1 MRVSSEEQKTQ
12 RSIRTQDAFLED
24 YCKLYG
30 YEVAGI
36 YKDEAVSG
44 TVPIPERSEGARLLA
59 DAEAG
64 TLDAVLVYR
73 LDRIGRS
80 LLVVVDAH
88 DRLGQAGVAL
98 KSANEP
104 IDTSNPSGRLIF
116 QMLASFAEFERA
128 TITQRSRDGLHRAF
142 KNGKH
147 IGRIPYGYDIGDDDR
162 FVVVEEEALIVRQII
177 ANIAGGSTLYKEAKR
192 LNDESEPSP
201 GTKYRGIARKH
212 GVNWCHSTIRNI
224 VFQRAYAGT
233 HVVNSSRG
241 IVERSV
247 PAIVDPDHH
256 RRAVAR
262 MAENKRYGGGRESR
276 NYLLRGLVLCAHCGT
291 AYVGDCSVSSMGYRY
306 HYYACR
312 KKKAT
317 SDVRVERLTCPRAKA
332 GWLEALVWAD
342 LRSFLEDPGEVL
354 QRVQEQLT
362 EDRAGNDLEE
372 RRTSLTRRL
381 TAKQEEK
388 SKYVKLYAQ
397 GHLDEEELEM
407 YMADLKN
414 QVDNLKLLV
423 SSVESDLAARDE
435 GRMVART
442 TEAYLVA
449 LRKNLAE
456 VEQDTEEAFES
467 RRELATL
474 LVEKI
479 VVGRNAEGQTK
490 VDVTYRFGPPEVA
503 VGEDSAHSVPNSE
516 EFAKAH
522 ARGGTQGL
530 LRGHPKMSSYEVAV
544 QRDGSGGN

>member
-12 RSIRTQDAFLED
+12 RSIRTQDAFLKD

-73 LDRIGRS
+73 LDRIGCS

-147 IGRIPYGYDIGDDDR
+147 IGRIPYGYDSGDDDR
-162 FVVVEEEALIVRQII
+162 FVVVGEEARIVRQII

-201 GTKYRGIARKH
+201 RTKYRGIARRH

-262 MAENKRYGGGRESR
+262 MAENKRYDGGRESR
-276 NYLLRGLVLCAHCGT
+276 NYLLRGLVLWAHCGT
-291 AYVGDCSVSSMGYRY
+291 AYVGDCSVPSTGYRY

-312 KKKAT
+312 NKKAT
-317 SDVRVERLTCPRAKA
+317 SDAGAKSLTCPKAKA
-332 GWLEALVWAD
+332 GWLEDLVWAD
-342 LRSFLEDPGEVL
+342 VRAFLENPGEVL
-354 QRVQEQLT
+354 QCVREQLE
-362 EDRAGNDLEE
+362 EDREE
-372 RRTSLTRRL
+372 RT
-381 TAKQEEK
+381 
-388 SKYVKLYAQ
+388 
-397 GHLDEEELEM
+397 
-407 YMADLKN
+407 
-414 QVDNLKLLV
+414 
-423 SSVESDLAARDE
+423 
-435 GRMVART
+435 
-442 TEAYLVA
+442 
-449 LRKNLAE
+449 
-456 VEQDTEEAFES
+456 
-467 RRELATL
+467 
-474 LVEKI
+474 
-479 VVGRNAEGQTK
+479 
-490 VDVTYRFGPPEVA
+490 
-503 VGEDSAHSVPNSE
+503 
-516 EFAKAH
+516 
-522 ARGGTQGL
+522 
-530 LRGHPKMSSYEVAV
+530 
-544 QRDGSGGN
+544 